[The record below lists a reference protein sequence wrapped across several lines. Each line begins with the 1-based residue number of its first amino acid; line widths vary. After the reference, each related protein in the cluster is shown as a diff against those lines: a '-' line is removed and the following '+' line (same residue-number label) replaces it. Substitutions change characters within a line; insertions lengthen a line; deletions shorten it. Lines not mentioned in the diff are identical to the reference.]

1 MSLDIDALDLD
12 EARRPELF
20 ESVPARRG
28 VAFFVDAILIG
39 LLMIPAAALL
49 SVVAVATLGL
59 GILLFPALFT
69 IVALA
74 YVALTLGGP
83 QSATPGMR
91 LVGIEARTGSGR
103 PMFPLL
109 AAMHALLFWASVSL
123 LTPLV
128 LLLALLT
135 PRKRLLH
142 DIILDVVVVNRH
154 ALRD

>member
-1 MSLDIDALDLD
+1 MKATDRSGSI
-12 EARRPELF
+12 RF
-20 ESVPARRG
+20 EGA
-28 VAFFVDAILIG
+28 VASAKIEPG
-39 LLMIPAAALL
+39 A
-49 SVVAVATLGL
+49 VAVATLGL

>member
-1 MSLDIDALDLD
+1 MNLDSDSIDLD

-20 ESVPARRG
+20 ESVPARRV

-39 LLMIPAAALL
+39 LLMIPGALVL
-49 SVVAVATLGL
+49 FVIAVATLGI
-59 GILLFPALFT
+59 GILLFPALFA
-69 IVALA
+69 IVALT

-83 QSATPGMR
+83 NSATPGMR
-91 LVGIEARTGSGR
+91 LVGIEARTGAGR

-142 DIILDVVVVNRH
+142 DIILDVVVVNRN
-154 ALRD
+154 ALPD